1 MGGVFMSTD
10 KDVYVLAADD
20 AVVTLGA
27 QLREVALGLLIT
39 QINPEAS
46 SYAWYFL
53 AGSLP
58 GLLLARFYG
67 WASLYWPPRL
77 LMMVT
82 YGARLLLVL
91 GLWSITNFWAAL
103 ACLAGLSVGRGIY
116 EVAQAHY
123 VAKSGDIRTTRHI
136 VARLRQAEGLLRLV
150 GPLLAG
156 ALLTWV
162 GYRSGFLLSALCY
175 AMTLVLVS
183 QLSFRSPTY
192 RHRDVRITAVSWR
205 PDWAALV
212 MFLLNFLVW
221 QANTLAMAYTFHI
234 LHRHAFGYGL
244 TLSVYGGSALL
255 AGYLLPR
262 INPRHSGAWIL
273 TLFLVLAVCW
283 YALFRGVS
291 FGSFVVIGGI
301 EGLSTWLVEDLVLSQ
316 MYSDAVAGHAGMA
329 RARLGLYEELGS
341 IAGTGLLLI
350 LPARLLIRPLFGA
363 LSAVAALWALIILT
377 RRFFHKPPTEPG

>member
-1 MGGVFMSTD
+1 MSTT

-27 QLREVALGLLIT
+27 QFREVALGLLIT
-39 QINPEAS
+39 QLNPEAS

-58 GLLLARFYG
+58 GLFLARFYG
-67 WASLYWPPRL
+67 WASLYWPPRR

-82 YGARLLLVL
+82 YGARFCLVL

-103 ACLAGLSVGRGIY
+103 VCLVGLSVGRGVY

-123 VAKSGDIRTTRHI
+123 VAKSGDIRATRHI

-156 ALLTWV
+156 VLLAWI

-175 AMTLVLVS
+175 GVTLVLVS

-192 RHRDVRITAVSWR
+192 NDYGVRTTSVSWR
-205 PDWAALV
+205 PDLASLV
-212 MFLLNFLVW
+212 MFGLNFLVW
-221 QANTLAMAYTFHI
+221 QANTLALAYTFHI
-234 LHRHAFGYGL
+234 LHRHALGYGL
-244 TLSVYGGSALL
+244 TLSVYGGSALV
-255 AGYLLPR
+255 AGYILPR
-262 INPRHSGAWIL
+262 IDPRHLGAWIPA
-273 TLFLVLAVCW
+273 LFLVLALCW

-291 FGSFVVIGGI
+291 FGSFVIIGGI

-316 MYSDAVAGHAGMA
+316 IYSDAISGHAGMA
-329 RARLGLYEELGS
+329 RARLGLYEKLGS
-341 IAGTGLLLI
+341 ITGTGLLLI
-350 LPARLLIRPLFGA
+350 LPARFLIRPLFGA
-363 LSAVAALWALIILT
+363 LAAAAGAVAAAIMIFWIKT
-377 RRFFHKPPTEPG
+377 RIKI